1 MAKEISKQEA
11 VKRALKHFGK
21 EGKPKE
27 MQPWIKQEFGIEM
40 TTDHISNAKSVIRA
54 ASRKRPTVTA
64 IPQRAAAKADTIPA
78 SRKAAAIPLVDILY
92 IKELVHR
99 VEPGA
104 IKTLID
110 AFTK

>member
-21 EGKPKE
+21 EAKPKQ

-40 TTDHISNAKSVIRA
+40 TTDHISNAKSVIRTA
-54 ASRKRPTVTA
+54 ARKAPKAV
-64 IPQRAAAKADTIPA
+64 PQTAAAKTDAAPA
-78 SRKAAAIPLVDILY
+78 SRKPTAVPLDDILY
-92 IKELVHR
+92 IKDLVRR
-99 VEPGA
+99 VEPA
-104 IKTLID
+104 AVKTLID